1 MLHVDTYYM
10 LGCVLNIYDC
20 NCKYVNCKTQ
30 VWSAYFMLNKL
41 KINLNKDLVVTK
53 LQSNYLDM
61 GFYFTLLLLYFLSY
75 DTHGLSEN
83 IWLLTWLPENGKS
96 FFYYITRMSCKYI
109 FIHSIAQLSMKY
121 QLIIIYQAD

>member
-20 NCKYVNCKTQ
+20 NCKYVNCENQ
-30 VWSAYFMLNKL
+30 VWSAYFMLYKL
-41 KINLNKDLVVTK
+41 KTNLNEDLVVTK

-61 GFYFTLLLLYFLSY
+61 GLYFTVLSLKNSLG
-75 DTHGLSEN
+75 TNGLSVN
-83 IWLLTWLPENGKS
+83 FLLMTWHSENGKS